1 MEFIMKTDL
10 GTALPQTIDFNFEE
24 LRQELEASLEHYNHL
39 VVTEGGIRDA
49 KADRARLSKL
59 REAVEDKRKEV
70 KRNCMAPYTAFEAKV
85 KELVGL
91 IDQPIAA
98 IDGQLKGYE
107 QQRRDAKHAEVAAFF
122 GEAVGDL
129 FDILTLS
136 ALWKDE
142 WYNTTYSLKKIKEEL
157 SARIEKTRADLA
169 VLDTVE
175 GEFKEP
181 VKLVYLDTLDV
192 SAALA
197 ERARLQTE
205 AERLRE
211 YEAQRQK
218 RMQEEAVEA
227 ARSAATAAPPVGA
240 DCGGEAQGG
249 ACKNLQEGEKTYR
262 LAFECPAITV
272 AQARDLKAF
281 LDGAGISYR
290 RL

>member
-24 LRQELEASLEHYNHL
+24 LKAQLTESLTLYTGL

-70 KRNCMAPYTAFEAKV
+70 KRNYMVPYTAFEAKV

-98 IDGQLKGYE
+98 IDSQLKGYE

-136 ALWKDE
+136 ALWRDE
-142 WYNTTYSLKKIKEEL
+142 WYNTTYSLKKIKEEI

-211 YEAQRQK
+211 YEAQRQN
-218 RMQEEAVEA
+218 RMQEEAMEA
-227 ARSAATAAPPVGA
+227 AGSAATAAPPVGA
-240 DCGGEAQGG
+240 GCGGEAQGG